1 MLHCENLLLTQR
13 GVCKLILFVPA
24 AGCRF
29 HYTVRYKFHSFAI
42 PRSQGLLCSHLYD
55 IFFIC
60 FQVTSLICA
69 ALNGWASIV
78 IDGTL
83 TALTAAWFPAGERTT
98 ATGLIVALQMA
109 GLVPP
114 SLLFPWLVPEP
125 PPTPPSSQDNKN
137 LTTTVAA
144 SSQLAADIRDEVAV
158 ILYGEAALAA
168 ALLAVMLVFF
178 PDRPPSPP
186 SKSAGSARLNV
197 RSSLRDIFRKP
208 KCVAAGASTNNMHTS
223 GFRFCAYINDSVE
236 MGRVP
241 VQSYC

>member
-1 MLHCENLLLTQR
+1 M
-13 GVCKLILFVPA
+13 
-24 AGCRF
+24 
-29 HYTVRYKFHSFAI
+29 
-42 PRSQGLLCSHLYD
+42 
-55 IFFIC
+55 
-60 FQVTSLICA
+60 TSLICA

-125 PPTPPSSQDNKN
+125 PPLPPSSRDNN
-137 LTTTVAA
+137 RTTAAVAE
-144 SSQLAADIRDEVAV
+144 SSQLAADIRDEVAA

-168 ALLAVMLVFF
+168 ALLAVMLLFF

-186 SKSAGSARLNV
+186 SKSAGVARQDV
-197 RSSLRDIFRKP
+197 RSSLRRIFRKP
-208 KCVAAGASTNNMHTS
+208 KCVAAGESTVDACVRSH
-223 GFRFCAYINDSVE
+223 FKIILRLY
-236 MGRVP
+236 
-241 VQSYC
+241 Q

>member
-1 MLHCENLLLTQR
+1 
-13 GVCKLILFVPA
+13 
-24 AGCRF
+24 
-29 HYTVRYKFHSFAI
+29 
-42 PRSQGLLCSHLYD
+42 
-55 IFFIC
+55 
-60 FQVTSLICA
+60 VTSLICA

-125 PPTPPSSQDNKN
+125 PPQPPSSQDNN
-137 LTTTVAA
+137 RTTAER
-144 SSQLAADIRDEVAV
+144 SQLAADIRDEVAA

-168 ALLAVMLVFF
+168 ALLAVMLLFF

-186 SKSAGSARLNV
+186 SKSAGSARQNV
-197 RSSLRDIFRKP
+197 RSSLREIFRKP
-208 KCVAAGASTNNMHTS
+208 KCVAAGASTCNAFVRSH
-223 GFRFCAYINDSVE
+223 FKIILRLY
-236 MGRVP
+236 
-241 VQSYC
+241 Q

>member
-1 MLHCENLLLTQR
+1 
-13 GVCKLILFVPA
+13 LIF
-24 AGCRF
+24 
-29 HYTVRYKFHSFAI
+29 
-42 PRSQGLLCSHLYD
+42 
-55 IFFIC
+55 FFIC

-125 PPTPPSSQDNKN
+125 PPPSSQNN
-137 LTTTVAA
+137 INRITAVAE

-168 ALLAVMLVFF
+168 ALLVVMLFFF

-186 SKSAGSARLNV
+186 SKSAGSARQNV

-208 KCVAAGASTNNMHTS
+208 KCVAAGASTNTHTS
-223 GFRFCAYINDSVE
+223 GLTLK
-236 MGRVP
+236 
-241 VQSYC
+241 

>member
-1 MLHCENLLLTQR
+1 M
-13 GVCKLILFVPA
+13 
-24 AGCRF
+24 RF
-29 HYTVRYKFHSFAI
+29 HAPHDCCTR
-42 PRSQGLLCSHLYD
+42 LYD
-55 IFFIC
+55 FFFIC

-125 PPTPPSSQDNKN
+125 PPQPPSSQDNN
-137 LTTTVAA
+137 RTTAVAE

-158 ILYGEAALAA
+158 ILYGEAAVAA
-168 ALLAVMLVFF
+168 ALLAVMLLFF

-186 SKSAGSARLNV
+186 SKSAGVARQDV
-197 RSSLRDIFRKP
+197 RSSLRRIFRKP
-208 KCVAAGASTNNMHTS
+208 KCVAAGESTVD
-223 GFRFCAYINDSVE
+223 AYVRSHFKIILSQYE
-236 MGRVP
+236 
-241 VQSYC
+241 